1 MNQGRPKR
9 SDYMNWAK
17 TRQRGRFTLAVS
29 GIGPI
34 ALDELGASWSDLALE
49 PPPGYGYPRLTEAIA
64 ARCGVGPDRVVT
76 AAGTS
81 GANHLAMATILEPGD
96 DVLCEFPAYEPMVT
110 LALHLG
116 ARVRFVSRR
125 AERGFRIDADDFT
138 RTMRPT
144 TRLVLLSNLHNPS
157 SVATDA
163 ATLRAIGA
171 QADKVGAKVL
181 VDEVYLDAAFER
193 APPSAAALG
202 DAFVV
207 TSSLTKVYGISGLR
221 AGWIVASSELAGRM
235 WRMKD
240 LFGVNDAHPAERLAL
255 VALGKLEALGARARR
270 ILDANRALWNG
281 FVESHREA
289 LDVELLPYGTT
300 SFPRVLRGD
309 GDELETLLRDRYET
323 TVVPGR
329 FFGCPDRIRI
339 GLCGDPE
346 GFAEGLG
353 RMGEALTGLLDG

>member
-1 MNQGRPKR
+1 MSELRPKR

-17 TRQRGRFTLAVS
+17 TRQKGRFTLAVS
-29 GIGPI
+29 GIRPI
-34 ALDELGASWSDLALE
+34 ALDELGASWDDLALE
-49 PPPGYGYPRLTEAIA
+49 PPQGYGYPRLTALIA
-64 ARCGVGPDRVVT
+64 ARYGVAPDRVVT

-125 AERGFRIDADDFT
+125 AEDGFRVDADDVT
-138 RTMRPT
+138 RTIRPT

-157 SVATDA
+157 SVATDVEA
-163 ATLRAIGA
+163 LRAIGA

-181 VDEVYLDAAFER
+181 VDEVYLDAAFEH
-193 APPSAAALG
+193 APRSAALLG

-221 AGWIVASSELAGRM
+221 AGWIVASSPAAARM
-235 WRMKD
+235 WRLKD
-240 LFGVNDAHPAERLAL
+240 LFGVNDAHPAERLAV
-255 VALGKLEALGARARR
+255 VALGRLDVLAARARA
-270 ILDANRALWNG
+270 ILEANRALWNA
-281 FVESHREA
+281 FVEAHRDA

-329 FFGCPDRIRI
+329 FFGCPDRVRV

-346 GFAEGLG
+346 GFAAGLERLG
-353 RMGEALTGLLDG
+353 DALRTPLDG